1 MKIKKLLRFLDDAK
15 RVIGKLGTVALKAY
29 RLANLIY
36 DIYKIVAH

>member
-15 RVIGKLGTVALKAY
+15 CVIGKLGTVALKAY
-29 RLANLIY
+29 RLAKLLY